1 LHLDAPLRT
10 DDSSADAAGD
20 IDLMRSEGTDAV
32 SLALRSP
39 PENRKCCA
47 CSRIFLDLKAPEKRR
62 FDRQQLI

>member
-1 LHLDAPLRT
+1 
-10 DDSSADAAGD
+10 
-20 IDLMRSEGTDAV
+20 MRSEGTDAV